1 MTPKFKAAVFDLDGT
16 LLNTLDDLADG
27 VNEALAHFGYPRRTR
42 EEVRQFVGNGV
53 LNLIVRALPHGEST
67 PNFEEVYSYFR
78 TYYAAHS
85 TLKTAPYPGITEM
98 LTALKKNGV
107 KIAVV
112 SNKFEAAVK
121 ELCKLYFGDLVDV
134 AIGDLDT
141 RPRKPAPDG
150 THAALREMGVLPE
163 DAAFIGDSDVDII
176 TGRNAGL
183 TPIGVLWGFRDRNC
197 LEEAGA
203 ELFAESADSLFSLLT
218 E

>member
-1 MTPKFKAAVFDLDGT
+1 MMPKFKAAVFDLDGT

-27 VNEALAHFGYPRRTR
+27 VNEALAHFGYPLRTR
-42 EEVRQFVGNGV
+42 EEVRRFVGNGV
-53 LNLIVRALPHGEST
+53 RNLIVRALPDGEDT

-78 TYYAAHS
+78 TYYATHS
-85 TLKTAPYPGITEM
+85 MIKTAPYPGITEM

-121 ELCKLYFGDLVDV
+121 ELCRLYFGNLVDV

-150 THAALREMGVLPE
+150 TYAALREMGVLPE
-163 DAAFIGDSDVDII
+163 DAAFIGDSDVDIV
-176 TGRNAGL
+176 TARNAGL
-183 TPIGVLWGFRDRNC
+183 TPIGVLWGFRDRDC
-197 LEEAGA
+197 LEGVGA
-203 ELFAESADSLFSLLT
+203 ELFATNTDELFSLLT